1 MEGTSCRNSTA
12 ILRNFSIEALSNSQN
27 SSRDGNTSFAHE
39 GNPLMNGLF
48 IFIAVLSFVGNLLV
62 LVLFLRNTKWLQR
75 TYGRLVF
82 ALAVVDLLTAVCLF
96 ATPLAFHDEKRM
108 RRPTKAIDREMYCR
122 LLWSH
127 YILFSFGITSIYTC
141 LVLTTERWV
150 AVAKPLYIRKYKPSR
165 RTLLACLALP
175 WFAGF
180 LLEANV
186 VKETRAQNF
195 ADGTFV
201 CKWRA
206 QENTGGTTPALL
218 AILSFLGAMLIP
230 LVIIIFMYAHILVT
244 LKRQKTKREVSDI
257 SNNLIINSHDLIS
270 SKTVCILNSSIA
282 GRLARYGI
290 IAAIY
295 VSSNFCHENNVHG

>member
-1 MEGTSCRNSTA
+1 MEPGTSCRNSTA
-12 ILRNFSIEALSNSQN
+12 ILRNLSLEALSESRN
-27 SSRDGNTSFAHE
+27 SSWDVVNRSYAAHE

-62 LVLFLRNTKWLQR
+62 LVLFLRNKKWLQR

-82 ALAVVDLLTAVCLF
+82 ALAVVDLLTAVFLF
-96 ATPLAFHDEKRM
+96 ATPLAVHDEKRM
-108 RRPTKAIDREMYCR
+108 RNPSTTIAREMYCR

-127 YILFSFGITSIYTC
+127 YILFSFGVTSIYTC
-141 LVLTTERWV
+141 LVLTTERWI
-150 AVAKPLYIRKYKPSR
+150 AVAKPLYMRKYNPSR

-186 VKETRAQNF
+186 IKETRTENF
-195 ADGTFV
+195 ADGSFS

-206 QENTGGTTPALL
+206 QEHVGGTTPALL

-230 LVIIIFMYAHILVT
+230 LIVITVMYAHILVT
-244 LKRQKTKREVSDI
+244 LKRQNAKRQVSG
-257 SNNLIINSHDLIS
+257 
-270 SKTVCILNSSIA
+270 T
-282 GRLARYGI
+282 
-290 IAAIY
+290 
-295 VSSNFCHENNVHG
+295 F

>member
-1 MEGTSCRNSTA
+1 MEGTSCRNLS
-12 ILRNFSIEALSNSQN
+12 SEVVSNSPN
-27 SSRDGNTSFAHE
+27 SSRDGTASFAHE
-39 GNPLMNGLF
+39 DNPLMNGFF

-82 ALAVVDLLTAVCLF
+82 ALAVVDLLTAVFLF
-96 ATPLAFHDEKRM
+96 VTPLAVHNEERM
-108 RRPTKAIDREMYCR
+108 RRPTKAIAREMYCR

-150 AVAKPLYIRKYKPSR
+150 AVAKPLYLRKYKPTR

-175 WFAGF
+175 WFVGF

-186 VKETRAQNF
+186 VKETRMQNF

-206 QENTGGTTPALL
+206 QEHTGGTTPALL

-230 LVIIIFMYAHILVT
+230 LVIITLMYAHILVT
-244 LKRQKTKREVSDI
+244 LKRQNTKREVSVI
-257 SNNLIINSHDLIS
+257 SNILAINSRDLIS
-270 SKTVCILNSSIA
+270 SKTYLHIN
-282 GRLARYGI
+282 
-290 IAAIY
+290 
-295 VSSNFCHENNVHG
+295 